1 MAKVSPWSV
10 KGVEPEA
17 REAAKTAARRAGMT
31 VGQWL
36 NHTIRAATTGQLATP
51 SRAPQDKISSD
62 MTHYDESS
70 GLSGSLEIYGNQ
82 TENRPAPYG
91 MAYRAHPPAPTNVSI
106 FENLVN
112 LTNRIERTE
121 MKAEA
126 AVAPLVDQVEQLSG
140 QVEQFNE
147 QVEQV
152 KSQAVVSTAPVERA
166 VQRLS
171 ERLAKIEASRKANH
185 DKRRRSIFSRD
196 K

>member
-10 KGVEPEA
+10 KGIEPET
-17 REAAKTAARRAGMT
+17 REAAKTAARRAGIT

-70 GLSGSLEIYGNQ
+70 GLSGPLEICGNQ
-82 TENRPAPYG
+82 TENIPTPNG
-91 MAYRAHPPAPTNVSI
+91 TAYRAHPPAPTNESM
-106 FENLVN
+106 FENFLN
-112 LTNRIERTE
+112 PTNRNERTD
-121 MKAEA
+121 MKVTAN
-126 AVAPLVDQVEQLSG
+126 VTPLADQNVQLSG

>member
-36 NHTIRAATTGQLATP
+36 NHTIRAAATRQLATP
-51 SRAPQDKISSD
+51 SRAPQDTISSD
-62 MTHYDESS
+62 MTRYDESS

-91 MAYRAHPPAPTNVSI
+91 MAYRAHPPAPTV
-106 FENLVN
+106 ENFLN
-112 LTNRIERTE
+112 PANRIERTDL
-121 MKAEA
+121 KAEA
-126 AVAPLVDQVEQLSG
+126 AVAPLADRAEQLSG

-147 QVEQV
+147 QVEQI